1 MAGFGTKTSRAAAAL
16 GAYVDEKF
24 DNAIAMAEAMANE
37 ERAENADN
45 ARQQEQYRANNQR
58 WIDAGRPDDGSMPT
72 IGSTTASGG
81 GGAGNP
87 NTGEFTQLYMLQA
100 EFGKATAANQ
110 VANGIIKGI
119 NEDQKDASRVK

>member
-24 DNAIAMAEAMANE
+24 DNAIAMAESMAAAEENE
-37 ERAENADN
+37 SATRATETDNYNRQVQQWQDQDEATRGARPERPTGVGSGD
-45 ARQQEQYRANNQR
+45 
-58 WIDAGRPDDGSMPT
+58 PDS
-72 IGSTTASGG
+72 
-81 GGAGNP
+81 
-87 NTGEFTQLYMLQA
+87 GEFTQLYQLQA

-110 VANGIIKGI
+110 VSNGIIKGI